1 MINLR
6 TILNKIRILFYN
18 PIIVYLILIIGI
30 GVVAIQSAVPLTKI
44 NYPDITT
51 NYASRQLLFISLG
64 AIVAFVVVIIG
75 SDRIRALRWW
85 IYGFWMIP
93 LLGLYAYAELHIPIP
108 LVKEATNG
116 AVSWYNLPGVGTIQ
130 PSEFMKIGIVLVV
143 ADIIQKHNERYPH
156 VKRTFITDL
165 NLLFKIMAAVLPPAF
180 LIFIQ
185 PDSGITMIILFFIA
199 MMIFASGIQWRYILT
214 VGGIAVVVITAFILL
229 VGVFP
234 EFLTDVLKIQAYK
247 LSRFSGWFDPF
258 GTIGSHG
265 MQLAK
270 GLLAIGSGN
279 LVGNG
284 FQSSTVYFPEAHTDF
299 IFAVI
304 GMDFG
309 LIGTLITVI
318 LCGLFDYEILNTAT
332 LNRGHYNS
340 YVCIGI
346 FGMLFFQ
353 QIQNIGMTIGLLPI
367 TGVTLPFISYGGSS
381 SLSYMILFGLVLAS
395 YIEGIRIKHNEVDF
409 HERTLY
415 LKTKAYIKDNV
426 KFDD

>member
-6 TILNKIRILFYN
+6 TIFNNLRILLYN

-30 GVVAIQSAVPLTKI
+30 GLVAIESAVPLTKI
-44 NYPDITT
+44 NYPAITI

-64 AIVAFVVVIIG
+64 AIVALFVVIIG

-93 LLGLYAYAELHIPIP
+93 LIGLFAYKHLHIPIP
-108 LVKEATNG
+108 FVKELNG
-116 AVSWYNLPGVGTIQ
+116 AVSWFELPGIGTIQ
-130 PSEFMKIGIVLVV
+130 PSEFMKIGLVLVV
-143 ADIIQKHNERYPH
+143 ADIIQSHNEHYPH
-156 VKRTFITDL
+156 LSRNFKTDFR
-165 NLLFKIMAAVLPPAF
+165 LLCKIMLAVLPPAI

-185 PDSGITMIILFFIA
+185 PDSGVTMIVLFFIA
-199 MMIFASGIQWRYILT
+199 LMIFASGIQWRYILT
-214 VGGIAVVVITAFILL
+214 VGGLAIALITLFIVL
-229 VGVFP
+229 VGIFP
-234 EFLTDVLKIQAYK
+234 DFLTDTLGVAPYK
-247 LSRFSGWFDPF
+247 LNRFFGWFDPF
-258 GTIGSHG
+258 GTMGSEG

-367 TGVTLPFISYGGSS
+367 TGVTLPFISSGGSS
-381 SLSYMILFGLVLAS
+381 SISYMILFGLVLAS

>member
-1 MINLR
+1 MR
-6 TILNKIRILFYN
+6 TILNKFRTLFYN

-30 GVVAIQSAVPLTKI
+30 GIVAIQSSIPLVKI
-44 NYPDITT
+44 NYPYLPT
-51 NYASRQLLFISLG
+51 NYATKQLIFITLG
-64 AIVAFVVVIIG
+64 AIITTFVVIIG
-75 SDRIRALRWW
+75 VDRIRALRWW
-85 IYGFWMIP
+85 IYGLCMIP
-93 LLGLYAYAELHIPIP
+93 LLGLFAYKHLGINIP
-108 LVKEATNG
+108 LVKELNG
-116 AVSWYNLPGVGTIQ
+116 AASWYELPGIGTIQ
-130 PSEFMKIGIVLVV
+130 PSEFMKIGLVLVV
-143 ADIIQKHNERYPH
+143 ADIIQSHNERYPH
-156 VKRTFITDL
+156 LNRTFRTDFIM
-165 NLLFKIMAAVLPPAF
+165 LLKIMAAVLPPAL

-185 PDSGITMIILFFIA
+185 PDSGITMIILFFVAI
-199 MMIFASGIQWRYILT
+199 MIFASGIQWRYIVT
-214 VGGIAVVVITAFILL
+214 VGGIAVLVIVGFILL

-234 EFLTDVLKIQAYK
+234 EFLTNVLKVQPYK
-247 LSRFSGWFDPF
+247 LSRFYGWFDPF
-258 GTIGSHG
+258 GTTSGDG
-265 MQLAK
+265 YQLSL

-279 LVGNG
+279 LIGNG
-284 FQSSTVYFPEAHTDF
+284 FQSSTIYFPEAHTDF

-332 LNRGHYNS
+332 LNRGYYNS
-340 YVCIGI
+340 YVCTGV

-367 TGVTLPFISYGGSS
+367 TGVTLPFVSYGGSS

-395 YIEGIRIKHNEVDF
+395 YIEGIKIKHNEVDY

>member
-6 TILNKIRILFYN
+6 TILNNFRTLFYN

-30 GVVAIQSAVPLTKI
+30 GIVAIQSSIPLVKI
-44 NYPDITT
+44 NYPYLPT
-51 NYASRQLLFISLG
+51 NYATKQLIFISLG
-64 AIVAFVVVIIG
+64 MVITTFVVIIG
-75 SDRIRALRWW
+75 VDRIRALRWW
-85 IYGFWMIP
+85 IYGFCMIP
-93 LLGLYAYAELHIPIP
+93 LLGLFAYKHLGINIP
-108 LVKEATNG
+108 LVKELNG
-116 AVSWYNLPGVGTIQ
+116 AVSWYELPGIGTIQ
-130 PSEFMKIGIVLVV
+130 PSEFMKIGLVLVV
-143 ADIIQKHNERYPH
+143 ADIIQSHNERYPH
-156 VKRTFITDL
+156 LNRTFRTDFIM
-165 NLLFKIMAAVLPPAF
+165 LLKIMAAVLPPAL

-199 MMIFASGIQWRYILT
+199 IMIFASGIQWRYIVT
-214 VGGIAVVVITAFILL
+214 VGGIAALVIVGFILL

-234 EFLTDVLKIQAYK
+234 EFLINVLKVQPYK
-247 LSRFSGWFDPF
+247 LSRFYGWFDPF
-258 GTIGSHG
+258 GTTSGDG
-265 MQLAK
+265 YQLSL

-279 LVGNG
+279 LIGNG
-284 FQSSTVYFPEAHTDF
+284 FQSSTIYFPEAHTDF

-309 LIGTLITVI
+309 LIGTLITVT

-332 LNRGHYNS
+332 LNRGYYNS
-340 YVCIGI
+340 YVCTGV

-367 TGVTLPFISYGGSS
+367 TGVTLPFVSYGGSS

-395 YIEGIRIKHNEVDF
+395 YIEGIKIKHNEVDY

>member
-1 MINLR
+1 MRN
-6 TILNKIRILFYN
+6 ILNKFKVLFYN

-30 GVVAIQSAVPLTKI
+30 GVVAIQSASPLFKI
-44 NYPDITT
+44 NYAATHD
-51 NYASRQLLFISLG
+51 NNAFKQLLFIGIG
-64 AIVAFVVVIIG
+64 AVIAVFIIIIG
-75 SDRIRALRWW
+75 IERIRALRWW
-85 IYGFWMIP
+85 IYGFWLIS
-93 LLGLYAYAELHIPIP
+93 LLGLFAYKKLHLPIP
-108 LVKEATNG
+108 FVKDLNG
-116 AVSWYNLPGVGTIQ
+116 AVSWYELPGGLGTIQ
-130 PSEFMKIGIVLVV
+130 PSEFMKIGLVLVV
-143 ADIIQKHNERYPH
+143 ADIIQRHNERYPH
-156 VKRTFITDL
+156 IRRTFKTDL
-165 NLLFKIMAAVLPPAF
+165 NLLMKIMAAIFPPSI

-185 PDSGITMIILFFIA
+185 PDSGVTMIILFFIA
-199 MMIFASGIQWRYILT
+199 IMIFSSGIQWRYILT
-214 VGGIAVVVITAFILL
+214 VGGIVIVLIATFILL

-234 EFLTDVLKIQAYK
+234 EFLTGTLGIDAYK
-247 LSRFSGWFDPF
+247 LSRFFGWFDPF
-258 GTIGSHG
+258 GTMDKDG

-279 LVGNG
+279 LIGNG
-284 FQSSTVYFPEAHTDF
+284 FQSAHVYFPEAHTDF

-309 LIGTLITVI
+309 LIGTLITI
-318 LCGLFDYEILNTAT
+318 TLCGLFDYEILNTAT

-367 TGVTLPFISYGGSS
+367 TGITLPFISYGGSS
-381 SLSYMILFGLVLAS
+381 SLSYMILFGIVLAS
-395 YIEGIRIKHNEVDF
+395 YIEGIKIKHNEVDY

>member
-1 MINLR
+1 MIKLR

-30 GVVAIQSAVPLTKI
+30 GIVAIQSAVPLTKI
-44 NYPDITT
+44 NYPDIKIS
-51 NYASRQLLFISLG
+51 YANRQLLFISLG
-64 AIVAFVVVIIG
+64 AVVAFVIVIIG

-93 LLGLYAYAELHIPIP
+93 LLGLFMHAKLHLPIP
-108 LVKEATNG
+108 FVKDING
-116 AVSWYNLPGVGTIQ
+116 AVSWYELRGIGTIQ
-130 PSEFMKIGIVLVV
+130 PSEFMKIGLVLVV
-143 ADIIQKHNERYPH
+143 ADIIQRHNERHPH
-156 VKRTFITDL
+156 LKRTFITDL

-180 LIFIQ
+180 LIFVQ

-199 MMIFASGIQWRYILT
+199 MMIFASGIQWRYIIT
-214 VGGIAVVVITAFILL
+214 VGGIVTLVITAFILL

-234 EFLTDVLKIQAYK
+234 EFLTDVLKIQGYK
-247 LSRFSGWFDPF
+247 LNRFSGWFDPF
-258 GTIGSHG
+258 GTMGSEG

-284 FQSSTVYFPEAHTDF
+284 FQSLTVYFPEAHTDF

-367 TGVTLPFISYGGSS
+367 TGVTLPFVSYGGSS

-395 YIEGIRIKHNEVDF
+395 YIEGIKIKHNEVDF

-426 KFDD
+426 TFDD

>member
-1 MINLR
+1 M
-6 TILNKIRILFYN
+6 LNKFRILFYN

-30 GVVAIQSAVPLTKI
+30 GIVAIQSSIPLVKI
-44 NYPDITT
+44 NYP
-51 NYASRQLLFISLG
+51 LLKVFNFAVKQVFFVGIG
-64 AIVAFVVVIIG
+64 AIIAIFIIMIG
-75 SDRIRALRWW
+75 TDRIRALRWW

-93 LLGLYAYAELHIPIP
+93 LIGLFAYKHLHIPIP
-108 LVKEATNG
+108 LVKDING
-116 AVSWYNLPGVGTIQ
+116 AVSWYELPGIGTIQ
-130 PSEFMKIGIVLVV
+130 PSEFMKIGLVLVV
-143 ADIIQKHNERYPH
+143 ADIIQSHNERYPH
-156 VKRTFITDL
+156 LARNFKTDFQ
-165 NLLFKIMAAVLPPAF
+165 LLCKIMLAVLPPAF

-185 PDSGITMIILFFIA
+185 PDSGVTMIILFFIA
-199 MMIFASGIQWRYILT
+199 LMIFASGIQWRYILT
-214 VGGIAVVVITAFILL
+214 VGGLVVALITVFIVL
-229 VGVFP
+229 VGLFP
-234 EFLTDVLKIQAYK
+234 DFLTNTLGIASYK
-247 LSRFSGWFDPF
+247 LNRFFGWFDPF
-258 GTIGSHG
+258 GTMGHEG
-265 MQLAK
+265 LQLAK

>member
-1 MINLR
+1 MR
-6 TILNKIRILFYN
+6 TILNKFRTLFYN

-30 GVVAIQSAVPLTKI
+30 GIVAIQSSIPLVKI
-44 NYPDITT
+44 NYPYLPT
-51 NYASRQLLFISLG
+51 NYATKQLIFITLG
-64 AIVAFVVVIIG
+64 MVITTFVVIIG
-75 SDRIRALRWW
+75 VDRIRALRWW
-85 IYGFWMIP
+85 IYGLCMIP
-93 LLGLYAYAELHIPIP
+93 LLGLFAYKHLGINIP
-108 LVKEATNG
+108 LVKELNG
-116 AVSWYNLPGVGTIQ
+116 AASWYELPGIGTIQ
-130 PSEFMKIGIVLVV
+130 PSEFMKIGLVLVV
-143 ADIIQKHNERYPH
+143 ADIIQSHNERYPH
-156 VKRTFITDL
+156 LNRTFRTDFIM
-165 NLLFKIMAAVLPPAF
+165 LLKIMAAVLPPAL

-199 MMIFASGIQWRYILT
+199 IMIFASGIQWRYIVT
-214 VGGIAVVVITAFILL
+214 VGGIAVLVIVGFILL

-234 EFLTDVLKIQAYK
+234 EFLTNVLKVQPYK
-247 LSRFSGWFDPF
+247 LSRFYGWFDPF
-258 GTIGSHG
+258 GTTSGDG
-265 MQLAK
+265 YQLSL

-279 LVGNG
+279 LIGNG
-284 FQSSTVYFPEAHTDF
+284 FQSSTIYFPEAHTDF

-332 LNRGHYNS
+332 LNRGYYNS
-340 YVCIGI
+340 YVCTGV

-367 TGVTLPFISYGGSS
+367 TGVTLPFVSYGGSS

-395 YIEGIRIKHNEVDF
+395 YIEGIKIKHNEVDY

>member
-1 MINLR
+1 MR
-6 TILNKIRILFYN
+6 TIFNKFRILFYN

-30 GVVAIQSAVPLTKI
+30 GIVAIQSSIPLVKI
-44 NYPDITT
+44 NYPYLPT
-51 NYASRQLLFISLG
+51 NYATKQLIFITLG
-64 AIVAFVVVIIG
+64 AIITTFVVIIG
-75 SDRIRALRWW
+75 VDRIRALRWW
-85 IYGFWMIP
+85 IYGFCMLP
-93 LLGLYAYAELHIPIP
+93 LLGLFAYKHLGIPIP
-108 LVKEATNG
+108 LVKELNG
-116 AVSWYNLPGVGTIQ
+116 AASWYELPGIGTIQ
-130 PSEFMKIGIVLVV
+130 PSEFMKIGLVLVV
-143 ADIIQKHNERYPH
+143 ADIIQRHNERYPH
-156 VKRTFITDL
+156 LNRTFRTDFL
-165 NLLFKIMAAVLPPAF
+165 MLLKIMAAVLPPAL

-185 PDSGITMIILFFIA
+185 PDSGITMIVLFFVAI
-199 MMIFASGIQWRYILT
+199 MIFASGIQWRYILT
-214 VGGIAVVVITAFILL
+214 VGGIAVLVITGFILL

-234 EFLTDVLKIQAYK
+234 EFLTDVLKVQPYK
-247 LSRFSGWFDPF
+247 LSRFYGWFDPF
-258 GTIGSHG
+258 GTTSGDG
-265 MQLAK
+265 YQLSL

-279 LVGNG
+279 LIGNG
-284 FQSSTVYFPEAHTDF
+284 FQSSTIYFPEAHTDF

-309 LIGTLITVI
+309 LIGTLITVM

-332 LNRGHYNS
+332 LNRGYYNS
-340 YVCIGI
+340 YVCMGV

-367 TGVTLPFISYGGSS
+367 TGVTLPFVSYGGSS

-395 YIEGIRIKHNEVDF
+395 YIEGIKIKHNEVDY

>member
-6 TILNKIRILFYN
+6 TILNKFRILLYN

-30 GVVAIQSAVPLTKI
+30 GIVAIQSAIPLAKI
-44 NYPDITT
+44 NYPNLPA
-51 NYASRQLLFISLG
+51 NYATKQLMFVSLG
-64 AIVAFVVVIIG
+64 AFVAILVVIIG
-75 SDRIRALRWW
+75 VDRIRALRWW

-93 LLGLYAYAELHIPIP
+93 LLGLFIYKKFHIPIP

-116 AVSWYNLPGVGTIQ
+116 AVSWYNLPGIGTIQ

-143 ADIIQKHNERYPH
+143 ADIIQTHNERYPH
-156 VKRTFITDL
+156 LTRTFKTDL
-165 NLLFKIMAAVLPPAF
+165 HLLVKIMAAVLPPAF
-180 LIFIQ
+180 LIFEQ
-185 PDSGITMIILFFIA
+185 PDSGITMIILFFVA
-199 MMIFASGIQWRYILT
+199 LMIFASGIQWRYILS
-214 VGGIAVVVITAFILL
+214 VGGFVAVIVTLFILL

-234 EFLTDVLKIQAYK
+234 EFLTETLKIDLYK

-258 GTIGSHG
+258 GTMGNEG

-279 LVGNG
+279 LIGNG
-284 FQSSTVYFPEAHTDF
+284 FQSSLVYFPEAHTDF

-353 QIQNIGMTIGLLPI
+353 QIENIGMTIGLLPI
-367 TGVTLPFISYGGSS
+367 TGVTLPFVSYGGSS

-395 YIEGIRIKHNEVDF
+395 YIEGIKIKHNEVDY
-409 HERTLY
+409 HDSTLY

>member
-1 MINLR
+1 MR
-6 TILNKIRILFYN
+6 TILNKFRTLFYN

-30 GVVAIQSAVPLTKI
+30 GIVAIQSSIPLVKI
-44 NYPDITT
+44 NYPYLPT
-51 NYASRQLLFISLG
+51 NYATKQLIFITLG
-64 AIVAFVVVIIG
+64 TIITTFVVIIG
-75 SDRIRALRWW
+75 VDRIRALRWW
-85 IYGFWMIP
+85 IYGLCMIP
-93 LLGLYAYAELHIPIP
+93 LLGLFAYKHLGINIP
-108 LVKEATNG
+108 LVKELNG
-116 AVSWYNLPGVGTIQ
+116 AASWYELPGIGTIQ
-130 PSEFMKIGIVLVV
+130 PSEFMKIGLVLVV
-143 ADIIQKHNERYPH
+143 ADIIQSHNERYPH
-156 VKRTFITDL
+156 LNRTFRTDFIM
-165 NLLFKIMAAVLPPAF
+165 LLKIMAAVLPPAL

-185 PDSGITMIILFFIA
+185 PDSGITMIILFFVAI
-199 MMIFASGIQWRYILT
+199 MIFASGIQWRYIVT
-214 VGGIAVVVITAFILL
+214 VGGIAVLVIVGFILL

-234 EFLTDVLKIQAYK
+234 EFLINVLKVQPYK
-247 LSRFSGWFDPF
+247 LSRFYGWFDPF
-258 GTIGSHG
+258 GTTSGDG
-265 MQLAK
+265 YQLSL

-279 LVGNG
+279 LIGNG
-284 FQSSTVYFPEAHTDF
+284 FQSSTIYFPEAHTDF

-332 LNRGHYNS
+332 LNRGYYNS
-340 YVCIGI
+340 YVCTGV

-367 TGVTLPFISYGGSS
+367 TGVTLPFVSYGGSS

-395 YIEGIRIKHNEVDF
+395 YIEGIKIKHNEVDY

>member
-6 TILNKIRILFYN
+6 NILNKFKILFYN

-30 GVVAIQSAVPLTKI
+30 GVVAIQSASPLYKI
-44 NYPDITT
+44 NYAATSDT
-51 NYASRQLLFISLG
+51 NAFKQLLFIG
-64 AIVAFVVVIIG
+64 VGTVIAVFIIIIG
-75 SDRIRALRWW
+75 VDRIRALRWW
-85 IYGFWMIP
+85 IYGLCMIP
-93 LLGLYAYAELHIPIP
+93 LIGLAAYKYLHLPIP
-108 LVKEATNG
+108 LVKDLNG
-116 AVSWYNLPGVGTIQ
+116 AVSWYKLPGSLGTIQ
-130 PSEFMKIGIVLVV
+130 PSEFMKIGLVLVV
-143 ADIIQKHNERYPH
+143 ADIIQCHNERYPH
-156 VKRTFITDL
+156 IRRNFHTDL
-165 NLLFKIMAAVLPPAF
+165 NLLIKIMAAILPPSI

-185 PDSGITMIILFFIA
+185 PDSGVTMIILFFIA
-199 MMIFASGIQWRYILT
+199 MMIFASGIQWRYILV
-214 VGGIAVVVITAFILL
+214 VGGIVIALITAFILL

-234 EFLTDVLKIQAYK
+234 DFLTGTLKVDAYK
-247 LSRFSGWFDPF
+247 LNRFFGWFDPF
-258 GTIGSHG
+258 GTMDKEG

-279 LVGNG
+279 LIGNG
-284 FQSSTVYFPEAHTDF
+284 FQSAHVYFPEAHTDF

-309 LIGTLITVI
+309 LIGTLITVT

-332 LNRGHYNS
+332 INRGHYNS

-381 SLSYMILFGLVLAS
+381 SLSYMILFGIVLAS
-395 YIEGIRIKHNEVDF
+395 YIEGTKIKHSEVDY

>member
-6 TILNKIRILFYN
+6 TILNNFRTLFYN

-30 GVVAIQSAVPLTKI
+30 GIVAIQSSIPLVKI
-44 NYPDITT
+44 NYPYLPT
-51 NYASRQLLFISLG
+51 NYATKQLIFISLG
-64 AIVAFVVVIIG
+64 MVITTFVVIIG
-75 SDRIRALRWW
+75 VDRIRALRWW
-85 IYGFWMIP
+85 IYGFCMIP
-93 LLGLYAYAELHIPIP
+93 LLGLFAYKHLGINIP
-108 LVKEATNG
+108 LVKELNG
-116 AVSWYNLPGVGTIQ
+116 AASWYELPGIGTIQ
-130 PSEFMKIGIVLVV
+130 PSEFMKIGLVLVV
-143 ADIIQKHNERYPH
+143 ADIIQSHNERYPH
-156 VKRTFITDL
+156 LNRTFRTDFIM
-165 NLLFKIMAAVLPPAF
+165 LLKIMAAVLPPAL

-199 MMIFASGIQWRYILT
+199 IMIFASGIQWRYIVT
-214 VGGIAVVVITAFILL
+214 VGGIAALVIVGFILL

-234 EFLTDVLKIQAYK
+234 EFLINVLKVQPYK
-247 LSRFSGWFDPF
+247 LSRFYGWFDPF
-258 GTIGSHG
+258 GTTRGDG
-265 MQLAK
+265 YQLSL

-279 LVGNG
+279 LIGNG
-284 FQSSTVYFPEAHTDF
+284 FQSSTIYFPEAHTDF

-309 LIGTLITVI
+309 LIGTLITVT

-332 LNRGHYNS
+332 LNRGYYNS
-340 YVCIGI
+340 YVCTGV

-367 TGVTLPFISYGGSS
+367 TGVTLPFVSFGGSS

-395 YIEGIRIKHNEVDF
+395 YIEGIKIKHNEVDY

>member
-6 TILNKIRILFYN
+6 TILNNFRTLFYN

-30 GVVAIQSAVPLTKI
+30 GIVAIQSSIPLVKI
-44 NYPDITT
+44 NYPYLPT
-51 NYASRQLLFISLG
+51 NYATKQLIFISLG
-64 AIVAFVVVIIG
+64 MVITTFVVIIG
-75 SDRIRALRWW
+75 VDRIRALRWW
-85 IYGFWMIP
+85 IYGFCMIP
-93 LLGLYAYAELHIPIP
+93 LLGLFAYKHLGINIP
-108 LVKEATNG
+108 LVKELNG
-116 AVSWYNLPGVGTIQ
+116 AASWYELPGIGTIQ
-130 PSEFMKIGIVLVV
+130 PSEFMKIGLVLVV
-143 ADIIQKHNERYPH
+143 ADIIQSHNERYPH
-156 VKRTFITDL
+156 LNRTFRTDFIM
-165 NLLFKIMAAVLPPAF
+165 LLKIMAAVLPPAL

-199 MMIFASGIQWRYILT
+199 IMIFASGIQWRYIVT
-214 VGGIAVVVITAFILL
+214 VGGIAALVIVGFILL

-234 EFLTDVLKIQAYK
+234 EFLINVLKVQPYK
-247 LSRFSGWFDPF
+247 LSRFYGWFDPF
-258 GTIGSHG
+258 GTTSGDG
-265 MQLAK
+265 YQLSL

-279 LVGNG
+279 LIGNG
-284 FQSSTVYFPEAHTDF
+284 FQSSTIYFPEAHTDF

-309 LIGTLITVI
+309 LIGTLITVT

-332 LNRGHYNS
+332 LNRGYYNS
-340 YVCIGI
+340 YVCTGV

-367 TGVTLPFISYGGSS
+367 TGVTLPFVSYGGSS

-395 YIEGIRIKHNEVDF
+395 YIEGIKIKHNEVDY

-415 LKTKAYIKDNV
+415 LKTKAYIKANV

>member
-1 MINLR
+1 MRN
-6 TILNKIRILFYN
+6 ILNKFKVLFYN

-30 GVVAIQSAVPLTKI
+30 GVVAIQSASPLFKI
-44 NYPDITT
+44 NYAATHD
-51 NYASRQLLFISLG
+51 NNAFKQLLFIGIG
-64 AIVAFVVVIIG
+64 AVIAVFIIIIG
-75 SDRIRALRWW
+75 IERIRALRWW

-93 LLGLYAYAELHIPIP
+93 LLGLFAYKKLHLPIP
-108 LVKEATNG
+108 FVKDLNG
-116 AVSWYNLPGVGTIQ
+116 AVSWYELPGGLGTIQ
-130 PSEFMKIGIVLVV
+130 PSEFMKIGLVLVV
-143 ADIIQKHNERYPH
+143 ADIIQRHNERYPH
-156 VKRTFITDL
+156 IRRTFKTDL
-165 NLLFKIMAAVLPPAF
+165 NLLMKIMAAIFPPSI

-185 PDSGITMIILFFIA
+185 PDSGVTMIILFFIA
-199 MMIFASGIQWRYILT
+199 IMIFSSGIQWRYILT
-214 VGGIAVVVITAFILL
+214 VGGIVIVLMATFILL

-234 EFLTDVLKIQAYK
+234 EFLTGTLGIDAYK
-247 LSRFSGWFDPF
+247 LSRFFGWFDPF
-258 GTIGSHG
+258 GTMDKDG

-279 LVGNG
+279 LIGNG
-284 FQSSTVYFPEAHTDF
+284 FQSAHVYFPEAHTDF

-309 LIGTLITVI
+309 LIGTLITI
-318 LCGLFDYEILNTAT
+318 TLCGLFDYEILNTAT

-340 YVCIGI
+340 YVCSGI

-367 TGVTLPFISYGGSS
+367 TGITLPFISYGGSS
-381 SLSYMILFGLVLAS
+381 SLSYMILFGIVLAS
-395 YIEGIRIKHNEVDF
+395 YIEGIKIKHNEVDY